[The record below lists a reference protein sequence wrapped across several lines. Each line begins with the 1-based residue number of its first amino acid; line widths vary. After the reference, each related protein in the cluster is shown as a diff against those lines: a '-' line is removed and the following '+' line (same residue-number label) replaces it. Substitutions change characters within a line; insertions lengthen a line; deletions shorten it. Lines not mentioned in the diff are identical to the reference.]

1 MKRITVAA
9 IQTTSENGAVERNL
23 RNAASLVR
31 EAVRR
36 GARLVVCPEFLAAGY
51 EYRESIWSSGE
62 PRGGATEC
70 WLAGLASE
78 HDIYIGASYLEADG
92 DQFYNTFA
100 LFGPG
105 GELLGRV
112 RKGSLPAFEGWYF
125 APSAEPKVID
135 TDLGRLGIGICNDNQ
150 TAEFFRHLVD
160 QAPDLL
166 LMPHS
171 APTPQLPLLAGQFRR
186 QFSTIAEFY
195 AREFGIPVVFANKVS
210 TRTTWTPVPVLPL
223 VRVPFCCEG
232 FSSIHLAGGQLVEQK
247 GRTESVVVG
256 EVPLDPA
263 RKRTP
268 DLQPTGYWA
277 HHSILSTT
285 LSSRGLRTPHCP
297 SPSCLLNQPPPR
309 RRSRIHRL
317 ITNPSSVLVHS
328 HLRKAAPRPATWFL
342 MALLTQRFLLS
353 SPLIEPVSPSSD
365 KATARIP

>member
-9 IQTTSENGAVERNL
+9 VQTTSENGAVERNL

-62 PRGGATEC
+62 PRGGATER

-92 DQFYNTFA
+92 HQFYNTFA

-150 TAEFFRHLVD
+150 TAEFFRHMVD

-210 TRTTWTPVPVLPL
+210 TRTTWTPVPYFLWY
-223 VRVPFCCEG
+223 G
-232 FSSIHLAGGQLVEQK
+232 
-247 GRTESVVVG
+247 
-256 EVPLDPA
+256 
-263 RKRTP
+263 
-268 DLQPTGYWA
+268 
-277 HHSILSTT
+277 
-285 LSSRGLRTPHCP
+285 CP
-297 SPSCLLNQPPPR
+297 SAAKAS
-309 RRSRIHRL
+309 RRSIWPVDNSSSKKGAP
-317 ITNPSSVLVHS
+317 NPSSSGRCPWTPPANAPPTSSPPAIGHIIRS
-328 HLRKAAPRPATWFL
+328 CPRPSAVGAFE
-342 MALLTQRFLLS
+342 LLTAQAHRAYSTNPRRAAAAESIAL
-353 SPLIEPVSPSSD
+353 
-365 KATARIP
+365 